1 MASLYTAPLGA
12 THASRTPNERAM
24 RLLYMQANRNRYS
37 NPEQLQRVAA
47 AAENQGIDAS
57 GSLTSESQDYT
68 RRAQLEESK
77 QAERLMALPMESAR
91 DRLRQDMRTAAAA
104 GMPLSQY
111 RNKAIGLGAR
121 PGVFD
126 RVAAD
131 WQKRYK
137 SLTQPTPP
145 TQTPPNPAATTA
157 AAGAGVTYPTSPNP
171 NEYFSKYFN
180 QFS

>member
-47 AAENQGIDAS
+47 AAESQGIDVS
-57 GSLTSESQDYT
+57 GSLTAESQDYT
-68 RRAQLEESK
+68 RRALAEESR
-77 QAERLMALPMESAR
+77 QAERLMRLPMESAR

-137 SLTQPTPP
+137 SLTQPKE
-145 TQTPPNPAATTA
+145 TPPNPAGTTA
-157 AAGAGVTYPTSPNP
+157 AAGTRIP
-171 NEYFSKYFN
+171 YFATAAADIPKPSYFN
-180 QFS
+180 PFF